1 MGSLEM
7 ICISMNE
14 AKVDIREALR
24 YLRASPNDPQTRAM
38 AEEMAALLEKSAPP
52 RYVFREVTMIHEK
65 ETAGI
70 SEGGEESDPLPEKSG
85 LSRRPGGAE
94 KGAENT
100 VCEDIFVP
108 EAGMRL
114 RGKLAGKM
122 LRDCGKAILL
132 ACTLGAAYE
141 RLERI
146 WRVRDLARAAVLDAC
161 GSALA
166 EAGCEQAEA
175 EIRQRYPGV
184 KMTKRFSPGYGD
196 LSLRIQGE
204 LLRAL
209 DAEKRLGITL
219 TESCLMIPSKSV
231 TAIIGLTNPAEA
243 VPKELSGPQ

>member
-52 RYVFREVTMIHEK
+52 RYVFREVTLIR
-65 ETAGI
+65 
-70 SEGGEESDPLPEKSG
+70 DP
-85 LSRRPGGAE
+85 A
-94 KGAENT
+94 
-100 VCEDIFVP
+100 CEDIFVP

-196 LSLRIQGE
+196 LSLHIQGE